1 MYHKENPLKHHGLQG
16 SGLAGKR
23 EAEKKRWY
31 SLECVTVVK
40 EKGLMEENTVKYLD
54 MKLSENPF
62 YDFMSC

>member
-31 SLECVTVVK
+31 GLECVDCGK
-40 EKGLMEENTVKYLD
+40 REGFDGGKY
-54 MKLSENPF
+54 SEVF
-62 YDFMSC
+62 RHEAE